1 MEVVSNRLIPDV
13 KTIVAGVGIC
23 GCIVAQRLS
32 ESAGGKFLEKRAGG
46 GGNVRFEINGAT
58 QLITPNL

>member
-32 ESAGGKFLEKRAGG
+32 ESARKMLEKRAVG
-46 GGNVRFEINGAT
+46 GGNVRFEINAAT
-58 QLITPNL
+58 QLITLNL

>member
-32 ESAGGKFLEKRAGG
+32 ESAGGKMLEKRAGG
-46 GGNVRFEINGAT
+46 GGNG
-58 QLITPNL
+58 LS

>member
-32 ESAGGKFLEKRAGG
+32 ESARKMLQTRPVC
-46 GGNVRFEINGAT
+46 GGNVRFEINVAV

>member
-23 GCIVAQRLS
+23 GCIVVQRLS
-32 ESAGGKFLEKRAGG
+32 ESARKMLEQRAGG
-46 GGNVRFEINGAT
+46 GGNVRFEINVAA
-58 QLITPNL
+58 